1 MKGILEDTCA
11 SGKKTSF
18 SARSMPGIP
27 AACCPRRK
35 KKRRRCIT
43 QISRT
48 ICISQ
53 TRHFCRGPW
62 ATRPCSHHHGTG
74 QKDRCH
80 RLRRREF
87 IMKAKHTAGC
97 TAMQPAVF
105 FYSSVLSICFALSF
119 GLTFPIAPTMTPL
132 SSIRY
137 KSAGGCF
144 FYGRNTGLHLSRDQK
159 HFSLRSFLHCS
170 MCPHR

>member
-1 MKGILEDTCA
+1 MRQGKRPVSRHAQCRAFRRHAAPDAKRKGDAA
-11 SGKKTSF
+11 SR
-18 SARSMPGIP
+18 RSPGQSVY
-27 AACCPRRK
+27 
-35 KKRRRCIT
+35 RRRDT
-43 QISRT
+43 SAAVHGQPA
-48 ICISQ
+48 
-53 TRHFCRGPW
+53 H
-62 ATRPCSHHHGTG
+62 AHHHGTG
-74 QKDRCH
+74 QKDRCY

-119 GLTFPIAPTMTPL
+119 GMTFPIAPTMTPL

-170 MCPHR
+170 MRPHR